1 MFTFIIGFIANIL
14 VITGDILF
22 PDSYLLTEFYISN
35 IWDLSLGRWFLRFID
50 YTRFGLSSPLVSTTF
65 ALLALSFSS
74 ILISDLFKIK
84 NKVNKYIISLLLVV
98 SPFFTET
105 LFSVF
110 CSFEFT
116 VSFLLSILSVYFL
129 YKIDNKVFRIILSA
143 ICLTLSL
150 GLYQAYLGV
159 TCGLCL
165 LVPIV
170 LLLKKEINTKELI
183 QKIIESLI
191 MGIISILLYEGILHI
206 LLALS
211 HVSMADYSGANEIG
225 LKTILNIPT
234 LLKDAYTSFANYYLN
249 NEIINNLIY
258 RRNYLN
264 IIILVISI
272 LLIIKL
278 VKNNFRKNKSL
289 VIFEI
294 IIMFLLLPL
303 ALGIIEL
310 IASERDINQL
320 MAAPYVLIYIFIIS
334 LFDNLNLKLNIDKI
348 LYGVSTLLVLV
359 IIDSYFVMSAA
370 SSMAAKITKE
380 NTLFAARNMIN
391 EIYQTDG
398 YNPNTK
404 VLFVGSSKGDYFK
417 RSNPVYRLSSGLTPN
432 ISLMWDEPNLTNRG
446 WNYIIEHNLGIKL
459 TESTMEDYNKIINTF
474 EFKEMNTYPK
484 KEYTKIIDDVLVVKV
499 SE

>member
-264 IIILVISI
+264 I
-272 LLIIKL
+272 
-278 VKNNFRKNKSL
+278 SL
-289 VIFEI
+289 
-294 IIMFLLLPL
+294 
-303 ALGIIEL
+303 
-310 IASERDINQL
+310 
-320 MAAPYVLIYIFIIS
+320 YY
-334 LFDNLNLKLNIDKI
+334 
-348 LYGVSTLLVLV
+348 
-359 IIDSYFVMSAA
+359 
-370 SSMAAKITKE
+370 
-380 NTLFAARNMIN
+380 
-391 EIYQTDG
+391 
-398 YNPNTK
+398 
-404 VLFVGSSKGDYFK
+404 
-417 RSNPVYRLSSGLTPN
+417 
-432 ISLMWDEPNLTNRG
+432 
-446 WNYIIEHNLGIKL
+446 
-459 TESTMEDYNKIINTF
+459 
-474 EFKEMNTYPK
+474 
-484 KEYTKIIDDVLVVKV
+484 
-499 SE
+499 